1 VIVGNS
7 NILSS
12 KVKCFYVVQAERK
25 DIDKM
30 LVEYPQGTSSI

>member
-1 VIVGNS
+1 MK

-12 KVKCFYVVQAERK
+12 KIKCFYFIQAERK

-30 LVEYPQGTSSI
+30 VVEFSQGTSSI